1 MLRLDLENIH
11 LILVLVLLA
20 VFFFIKPE
28 TLSGIALASVAF
40 QIYLRML
47 KFSFVILKIISKSV
61 FIIAFSRAVFTAFLL
76 FILVKHYNLG
86 VFDILVS
93 AFALIFSLII
103 YGFMKTT
110 ITQKL

>member
-11 LILVLVLLA
+11 LILVLILLA
-20 VFFFIKPE
+20 VCFLLKPE

-61 FIIAFSRAVFTAFLL
+61 FIIAISRAVFTAFLL

-86 VFDILVS
+86 VLDISVAAL
-93 AFALIFSLII
+93 ALILSLVL
-103 YGFMKTT
+103 YGFSKN
-110 ITQKL
+110 IVKG